1 MATPLAELLDLVLS
15 DADARDGFA
24 DAPAD
29 FMVRHGYEHLDADDV
44 QEALFVLADGSP
56 PAMATVLI
64 DGGRAVD
71 TLDPAERGGLAGAI
85 AGLSRAFVSM
95 FGVDVPEYDDPAE
108 LDSDAEQATDGP
120 SDAFDDE
127 GDDRSDDESDDR
139 SEDEGDDQGNDNAEL
154 GSTAVDTPVDVGLDL
169 ARSERP
175 SDNDDSD
182 DPDLIDVLEG
192 LDRLDDVSLAP
203 EPLPPVP
210 EEFDDGW
217 GDVII

>member
-1 MATPLAELLDLVLS
+1 MATPLAQLLDLVLS

-24 DAPAD
+24 DGPAD

-127 GDDRSDDESDDR
+127 GDDRS
-139 SEDEGDDQGNDNAEL
+139 EDEGDDEGDDRSDDDNAAL
-154 GSTAVDTPVDVGLDL
+154 GSTAVDTPVDDGLDL

-182 DPDLIDVLEG
+182 DSDDPDFIDVLEG
-192 LDRLDDVSLAP
+192 LDRLDEVPLSP
-203 EPLPPVP
+203 EPLPSVP

>member
-1 MATPLAELLDLVLS
+1 MATPLAQLLDLVLT

-29 FMVRHGYEHLDADDV
+29 FMARHGYEHLDADDV

-71 TLDPAERGGLAGAI
+71 TLDPAERGGLDGAI

-127 GDDRSDDESDDR
+127 GDDRS
-139 SEDEGDDQGNDNAEL
+139 EDEGDDEGDDRSDDDNAEL
-154 GSTAVDTPVDVGLDL
+154 GSTAVDTPVDDGLDL

-182 DPDLIDVLEG
+182 DSDDPDFIDVLEG
-192 LDRLDDVSLAP
+192 LDRLDEVPLSP
-203 EPLPPVP
+203 EPLPSVP

>member
-1 MATPLAELLDLVLS
+1 MATPLAQLLDLVLS

-120 SDAFDDE
+120 SDAFADEGADE
-127 GDDRSDDESDDR
+127 GDDRSDD
-139 SEDEGDDQGNDNAEL
+139 DNAAL
-154 GSTAVDTPVDVGLDL
+154 GSTAVDTPVDDGLDL

-182 DPDLIDVLEG
+182 DSDDPDFIDVLEG
-192 LDRLDDVSLAP
+192 LDRLDEVPLSP
-203 EPLPPVP
+203 EPLPSVP